1 MPAFK
6 EPLSPKQQR
15 FVDEYL
21 VDLNAAAAFRRAGY
35 IAKDDHVASVNSA
48 RLINTPKIAAVI
60 ASARQRQQT
69 RTGLTADWVLNKLL
83 EEAQFTGNGSSQS
96 ARIRATE
103 LLGKHLGLFKEQV
116 ELTGRDGGPVRITEI
131 RFKFPTA
138 DGEAESGEQGAG

>member
-6 EPLSPKQQR
+6 EPLSPKQQL
-15 FVDEYL
+15 FVTEYL
-21 VDLNAAAAFRRAGY
+21 VDLNAAAAYRRAGY
-35 IAKDDHVASVNSA
+35 RAKSDHVASVNAALLMAKDSIKQAVAEA
-48 RLINTPKIAAVI
+48 RA
-60 ASARQRQQT
+60 RQQT

-116 ELTGRDGGPVRITEI
+116 EMSGPGGGPIPVGMVEI
-131 RFKFPTA
+131 VLPPV
-138 DGEAESGEQGAG
+138 EE

>member
-1 MPAFK
+1 MA
-6 EPLSPKQQR
+6 ETNNPLTPKQQR

-21 VDLNAAAAFRRAGY
+21 VDLNAAAAYRRAGY
-35 IAKDDHVASVNSA
+35 TVRNDNVAGVEGH
-48 RLINTPKIAAVI
+48 RLLNTPKIAAVI

-116 ELTGRDGGPVRITEI
+116 EMSGPGGGPIPVGMVEI
-131 RFKFPTA
+131 VLPPV
-138 DGEAESGEQGAG
+138 EE